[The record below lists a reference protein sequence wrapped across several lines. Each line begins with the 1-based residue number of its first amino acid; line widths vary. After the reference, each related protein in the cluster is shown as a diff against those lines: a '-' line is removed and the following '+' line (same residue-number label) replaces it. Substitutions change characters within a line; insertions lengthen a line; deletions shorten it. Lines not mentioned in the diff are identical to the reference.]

1 MRCLVPVFD
10 SDFPSLDPMDCKVE
24 SIRGTVTPAMTVAF
38 EKEAKPKP
46 RNTCAGKKR
55 AKQPSKG
62 KRSVLFYLIY
72 FDRFLFSILAF
83 AQMLQHTGI
92 GSMRIRTM
100 FQIEL
105 CSPELQSSELVLM
118 SFSSCF
124 YFALPGGGRQYRLQ
138 CRNRY

>member
-24 SIRGTVTPAMTVAF
+24 SIRGTVTPAAAAMTVAF

-72 FDRFLFSILAF
+72 F
-83 AQMLQHTGI
+83 
-92 GSMRIRTM
+92 IR
-100 FQIEL
+100 
-105 CSPELQSSELVLM
+105 
-118 SFSSCF
+118 
-124 YFALPGGGRQYRLQ
+124 
-138 CRNRY
+138 

>member
-1 MRCLVPVFD
+1 
-10 SDFPSLDPMDCKVE
+10 MDCKVE

-72 FDRFLFSILAF
+72 F
-83 AQMLQHTGI
+83 
-92 GSMRIRTM
+92 IR
-100 FQIEL
+100 
-105 CSPELQSSELVLM
+105 
-118 SFSSCF
+118 
-124 YFALPGGGRQYRLQ
+124 
-138 CRNRY
+138 